1 LSVKAVVNITSP
13 FHAPASTREPVWR
26 FTVAQYHRM
35 VQLGI
40 LTEDDPVELLA
51 GWLVQKKTKNPPHR
65 VATRLVRDALEAIV
79 PDGWYVETQEPIT
92 LAESEPEPDVA
103 IILGNTRD
111 YLDRH
116 PGATEV
122 ALVVEVS
129 DSTLERDQLRC
140 CRKGRT
146 LKQTIYAQAGIPMY
160 WIVNL
165 SDRTLEVYSDPDSTG
180 TYRTQ
185 QSIAEGAIA
194 VTIAGK
200 TVGTIEIQQL
210 LLG

>member
-1 LSVKAVVNITSP
+1 VVNITSP
-13 FHAPASTREPVWR
+13 SHAPASTREPVWR

-40 LTEDDPVELLA
+40 LTADDPVELLA
-51 GWLVQKKTKNPPHR
+51 GWLVQKMTKNPPHR
-65 VATRLVRDALEAIV
+65 VATRLVRDALESVV

-129 DSTLERDQLRC
+129 DSTLERD
-140 CRKGRT
+140 RT

-165 SDRTLEVYSDPDSTG
+165 SDRTLEIYSDPDSTG

-185 QSIAEGAIA
+185 QSIAEGSIA
-194 VTIAGK
+194 VIIAGQ
-200 TVGTIEIQQL
+200 TIGTIEVQQL
-210 LLG
+210 LPG

>member
-13 FHAPASTREPVWR
+13 FHAPASTCEPVWR

-51 GWLVQKKTKNPPHR
+51 GWLVQKMTKNPPHR

-129 DSTLERDQLRC
+129 DSTLERD
-140 CRKGRT
+140 RT
-146 LKQTIYAQAGIPMY
+146 LKQTIYAQAGIPIY

-165 SDRTLEVYSDPDSTG
+165 SDRTLEIYSNPDSTG

-194 VTIAGK
+194 VTIAGQ
-200 TVGTIEIQQL
+200 TIGNVEVKQL
-210 LLG
+210 LPG

>member
-1 LSVKAVVNITSP
+1 VVNIISPSHSPATTS
-13 FHAPASTREPVWR
+13 EPVWR
-26 FTVAQYHRM
+26 FTVPQYHRM

-51 GWLVQKKTKNPPHR
+51 GWLVQKMTKNPPHR
-65 VATRLVRDALEAIV
+65 VATRLVRDALEAII

-92 LAESEPEPDVA
+92 LADSEPEPDVA

-122 ALVVEVS
+122 ALVIEVS
-129 DSTLERDQLRC
+129 DSTLERD
-140 CRKGRT
+140 RT

-165 SDRTLEVYSDPDSTG
+165 NNRTLELYSDPNDTG
-180 TYRTQ
+180 LYQTQ
-185 QSIAEGAIA
+185 QNIPQGTVA
-194 VTIAGK
+194 VTIDGQ
-200 TVGTIEIQQL
+200 TIGTIEVEQL
-210 LLG
+210 LPG

>member
-1 LSVKAVVNITSP
+1 VVNITSP

-40 LTEDDPVELLA
+40 LTDDDPVELLA
-51 GWLVQKKTKNPPHR
+51 GWLVQKMTKNPPHR
-65 VATRLVRDALEAIV
+65 VATRLVRDALEAVV

-129 DSTLERDQLRC
+129 DSTLERD
-140 CRKGRT
+140 RT
-146 LKQTIYAQAGIPMY
+146 LKQAIYAQAGIPMY

-165 SDRTLEVYSDPDSTG
+165 NDRILELYSDPDQVG

-185 QSIAEGAIA
+185 QRISEGTIA
-194 VTIAGK
+194 VIIDK
-200 TVGTIEIQQL
+200 KIVGTVEITQL
-210 LLG
+210 LPG

>member
-1 LSVKAVVNITSP
+1 MQLLTSCSQP
-13 FHAPASTREPVWR
+13 PATTREPVWR

-51 GWLVQKKTKNPPHR
+51 GWLVQKMTKNPPHR
-65 VATRLVRDALEAIV
+65 VATRLVRNALEAII

-92 LAESEPEPDVA
+92 LADSEPEPDVA

-129 DSTLERDQLRC
+129 DSTLERD
-140 CRKGRT
+140 RT
-146 LKQTIYAQAGIPMY
+146 LKQAIYAQAGIPTY
-160 WIVNL
+160 WILNL
-165 SDRTLEVYSDPDSTG
+165 SDRTLECYSSPSNTG
-180 TYRTQ
+180 TYQTQ
-185 QSIAEGAIA
+185 QSIAQGAVDVI
-194 VTIAGK
+194 INGQIIG
-200 TVGTIEIQQL
+200 TVELQQL
-210 LLG
+210 LP

>member
-1 LSVKAVVNITSP
+1 VVNVTSP
-13 FHAPASTREPVWR
+13 FHSPASTREPVWR

-51 GWLVQKKTKNPPHR
+51 GWLVQKMTKNPPHR

-129 DSTLERDQLRC
+129 DSTLERD
-140 CRKGRT
+140 RT
-146 LKQTIYAQAGIPMY
+146 LKQIIYAQAGIAIY

-165 SDRTLEVYSDPDSTG
+165 SDRTLEIYSAPDDTG

-194 VTIAGK
+194 VIIAGK
-200 TVGTIEIQQL
+200 AIGNLEVKQL
-210 LLG
+210 LPG

>member
-1 LSVKAVVNITSP
+1 VVNITSP

-40 LTEDDPVELLA
+40 LTDDDPVELLA
-51 GWLVQKKTKNPPHR
+51 GWLVQKMTKNPPHR
-65 VATRLVRDALEAIV
+65 VATRLVRDALEAVV

-129 DSTLERDQLRC
+129 DSTLERD
-140 CRKGRT
+140 RT
-146 LKQTIYAQAGIPMY
+146 LKQAIYAQARIPMY

-165 SDRTLEVYSDPDSTG
+165 NDRILELYSDPDQVG

-185 QSIAEGAIA
+185 QRISEGTIA
-194 VTIAGK
+194 VIIDK
-200 TVGTIEIQQL
+200 KIVGTVEITQL
-210 LLG
+210 LPG